1 MTHPIDLY
9 RLLPALYRREDAGLG
24 LPLEALLDIIST
36 EVGHVQRNI
45 TDLWDDFFIET
56 AAEWVIPYI
65 GDLIGSSPLH
75 DVAGSR
81 RADVANTIFLR
92 RRKGTLAMLEE
103 MAAGVTGWGARAVPF
118 FELLEWSQNLDHL
131 RRRAAGDPRIGPAPD
146 FGRADRVGTANILNI
161 DAMDRVDGPFDEVAH
176 SVDVRPFGPG
186 VGRHNIRNIG
196 FFLWRLQSQ
205 PLFAVTPRAV
215 PGQPHAFHFS
225 PLGATAPLFTNDE
238 PPPGGERAEE
248 TNVPGPIRPLAF
260 HLDLLA
266 ADGDRTRFYGPA
278 SYHSLAVAIGDPAA
292 PFGSPEL
299 PVIPAS
305 AVTVCDLAGWRR
317 PGGGKTV
324 AVDPRRGR
332 LTLSAAAEPG
342 PGQAVRVSYGY
353 GFSGGAGGDLGGGA
367 YDRRDTLPEPEPGD
381 FRAAVAVR
389 EPEDLPG
396 GVSWHTSIDDAVEE
410 WLALED
416 PPERAVIEIHDN
428 ATYAETASYTLPRDR
443 TLEIRALNRRRPVLE
458 VATRLRIRGA
468 AGGARLVLNGI
479 VVLGGP
485 IRIADGVAAVHVV
498 HSTVVPG
505 RGFDADGEPASPL
518 AASLLA
524 TEDAGTCAVTIE
536 RSIVGA
542 ARLPD
547 EGFTLTV
554 LDSIVDSVRRSMAI
568 SGRTAGFGPVC
579 DLRRTT
585 ILGGVRV
592 RAVGYASDVIFD
604 GDVEVERTQRGCIR
618 LSYVDDRAG
627 TPRRYRCQPDL
638 ALEGAAAAEREG
650 IRSRLRP
657 RFTSRRY
664 GAPGYAQLAH
674 EAAPELRT
682 GADNEAEMGAF
693 NRLMEAQRIA
703 NLRIRLDEYLPAGL
717 EAGLIFET

>member
-9 RLLPALYRREDAGLG
+9 QLLPALYRREDAGLG

-56 AAEWVIPYI
+56 AAEWAIPYI

-75 DVAGSR
+75 NVAGSR

-92 RRKGTLAMLEE
+92 RRKGTLVMLEE
-103 MAAGVTGWGARAVPF
+103 MAAGVTGWGARAVPY
-118 FELLEWSQNLDHL
+118 FELLQWSQNLDHIRL
-131 RRRAAGDPRIGPAPD
+131 RAASDPRVGPAPD
-146 FGRADRVGTANILNI
+146 FGRADRVSTANILNI

-215 PGQPHAFHFS
+215 PGQPHGFHFS
-225 PLGATAPLFTNDE
+225 PLGAATPLFTNDE

-248 TNVPGPIRPLAF
+248 PNVPGPIRPLAL
-260 HLDLLA
+260 HLDLLD
-266 ADGDRTRFYGPA
+266 ADGDATRFYGPA
-278 SYHSLAVAIGDPAA
+278 SYHSLAVAVGDPAA
-292 PFGSPEL
+292 PFGSPGL

-305 AVTVCDLAGWRR
+305 AVTVCDLSGWRR
-317 PGGGKTV
+317 PGGGKAV

-342 PGQAVRVSYGY
+342 AGQAVRVSYGY
-353 GFSGGAGGDLGGGA
+353 GFSGGAGGDMGGGV
-367 YDRRDTLPEPEPGD
+367 YDRRDTLSEPEAGD
-381 FRAAVAVR
+381 FRAAVAAGDPG
-389 EPEDLPG
+389 ELPA
-396 GVSWHTSIDDAVEE
+396 GVPWHTSIDDAVAQ
-410 WLALED
+410 WLALAD
-416 PPERAVIEIHDN
+416 PPERAVVEIHDN
-428 ATYAETASYTLPRDR
+428 GTYVETASYTLPRDR
-443 TLEIRALNRRRPVLE
+443 TLEIRALNRRRPVIE
-458 VATRLRIRGA
+458 VAEFRIRGSD
-468 AGGARLVLNGI
+468 GGARLVLNG
-479 VVLGGP
+479 VVVIGGP
-485 IRIADGVAAVHVV
+485 LRIDDGVDAVTLV
-498 HSTVVPG
+498 HSTLVPG
-505 RGFDADGEPASPL
+505 RGFDPAGEPASPL
-518 AASLLA
+518 AGSLLVTA
-524 TEDAGTCAVTIE
+524 DAATCAVTFD
-536 RSIVGA
+536 RSITGSL
-542 ARLPD
+542 RLPD
-547 EGFTLTV
+547 EGFSLTA
-554 LDSIVDSVRRSMAI
+554 LDSIVDAVGRSIAI
-568 SGRTAGFGPVC
+568 AGRTGGFGPVC

-592 RAVGYASDVIFD
+592 RAIGYASDVLFD
-604 GDVEVERTQRGCIR
+604 GDVEVERTQRGCVR
-618 LSYVDDRAG
+618 LSYVDDRAA

-638 ALEGAAAAEREG
+638 ALEGVAPAERG
-650 IRSRLRP
+650 GVRSRLRP

-682 GADNEAEMGAF
+682 GAENEAEMGAF

-717 EAGLIFET
+717 EAGIIFET